1 MIAMANNGTIV
12 ADVFISS
19 LMTKVDTRA
28 AAMLA
33 VNKMIRRS
41 AQFQRARRLM

>member
-1 MIAMANNGTIV
+1 MIAMVDNEMV
-12 ADVFISS
+12 VPVVFISS
-19 LMTKVDTRA
+19 LMINVDTRA

-33 VNKMIRRS
+33 VNKMITRS